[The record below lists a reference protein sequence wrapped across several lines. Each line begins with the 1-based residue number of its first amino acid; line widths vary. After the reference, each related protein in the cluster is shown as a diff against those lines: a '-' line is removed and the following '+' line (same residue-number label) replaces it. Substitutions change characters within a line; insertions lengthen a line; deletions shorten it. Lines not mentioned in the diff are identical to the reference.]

1 MLSLNVFQEIYLTLT
16 NSMILIPFMLIEIVK
31 ALENFEDTPF
41 ELIEALARSNFGEE
55 DNIIH

>member
-1 MLSLNVFQEIYLTLT
+1 
-16 NSMILIPFMLIEIVK
+16 MILIPFMLIEIVK